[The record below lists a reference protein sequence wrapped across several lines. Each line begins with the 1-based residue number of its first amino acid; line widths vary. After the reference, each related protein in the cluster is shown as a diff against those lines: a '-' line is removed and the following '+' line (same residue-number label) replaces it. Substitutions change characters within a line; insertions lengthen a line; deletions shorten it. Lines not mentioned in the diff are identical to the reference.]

1 MKNPFYKNTEEF
13 RVDCKNCFGL
23 CCVALYFSSSEGFP
37 QNKKA
42 GEPCKN
48 LKENFTCAVHKSLTA
63 KGLKGCT
70 GYDCFGA
77 GQKLSQLTFKGVSWA
92 SLPDTSLMFDSFLV
106 MRQLQEMLWYL
117 TEAFKLQENKAAKE
131 EIKKLIEET
140 EKLTLLDAEALLGLD
155 LEAHREKVNPSLRDA
170 SKYVRVKAAKS
181 VNLKN
186 SERGKRFNYL
196 GADLRKTKLIGADLR
211 GTLLIA
217 ARLNG
222 NTLNG
227 ADFIGADMR
236 DADIRDADL
245 SMSIFLT
252 QAQINSAKGNAN
264 TKLPERILKPSHWE
278 K

>member
-1 MKNPFYKNTEEF
+1 MEHPFYKNTEEF

-37 QNKKA
+37 QNKEA
-42 GEPCKN
+42 GNPCKN
-48 LKENFTCAVHKSLTA
+48 LKENFTCAVHKTLIA

-70 GYDCFGA
+70 AYDCFGA
-77 GQKLSQLTFKGVSWA
+77 GQKLSQLTFKGISWRD
-92 SLPDTSLMFDSFLV
+92 LPDAALMFDSFLV

-117 TEAFKLQENKAAKE
+117 TEAFNIQEDKSAKE
-131 EIKKLIEET
+131 EIKRLIEAT
-140 EKLTLLDAEALLGLD
+140 EKLTLLDAEALLGLN
-155 LEAHREKVNPSLRDA
+155 LEAHREKVNPILKAA
-170 SKYVRVKAAKS
+170 SEYVRAKAIKS

-186 SERGKRFNYL
+186 SERGKRFDYL

-227 ADFIGADMR
+227 ADFIGSDMR

-245 SMSIFLT
+245 SRSIFLT
-252 QAQINSAKGNAN
+252 QAQINSAKGNAH
-264 TKLPERILKPSHWE
+264 TKLPERILRPSHWE